1 MSDTETMKEFLVA
14 LGFQL
19 DDAGKKKFD
28 DSIFDAT
35 TAVGSLGE
43 TVKKTA
49 GYITDMTKNAAT
61 GLDSLYFAA
70 GRMNS
75 SVNDV
80 RAMQYGMGQLGSSGE
95 AALASMENLANFMRT
110 YPGSK
115 EFLAGLGVAP
125 QHLNDAAAAMRDLE
139 ASFQKMSFWQ
149 AKPLAQML
157 GIDDKTLMA
166 LQSGELDQ
174 FLEKHNERLRRIGL
188 SEDEVARKANHF
200 KTETRNLADE
210 FVVAGDAFVDSFYGP
225 IQKGFT
231 LLEAFAKGLQILF
244 KDPAKFSDNL
254 ANFLRAVS
262 PDSFY
267 PKGAISK
274 PDLVWPSGSGM
285 SGVAAPNPLG
295 VRGNNPGNIR
305 NVNGVGF
312 QQYPTV
318 EAGLDAMAKQ
328 LLRYQTHYGLST
340 IDQIVNRWA
349 PSSENDT
356 AAYIADVSKRTGFSP
371 NQSLN
376 LHDPAQLQ
384 ALMSAMAIH
393 EGNKGLSASLYSNAA
408 AAATGGSTTINQTN
422 TFNVSGS
429 SSPQATALSVSDRL
443 DDANKQLARNVGG
456 STNAWG
462 GVE

>member
-28 DSIFDAT
+28 DTIFDAT
-35 TAVGSLGE
+35 TTVGSLGE

-49 GYITDMTKNAAT
+49 GYITDMTKGAAD

-75 SVNDV
+75 SVQSI

-110 YPGSK
+110 YPAHE
-115 EFLAGLGVAP
+115 EFLRGLGVAP
-125 QHLNDAAAAMRDLE
+125 KNLNDAAAAMQDLE
-139 ASFQKMSFWQ
+139 KSFQKMSFWQ
-149 AKPLAQML
+149 AKPIAQML

-166 LQSGELDQ
+166 MQSGQLEQFLDQ
-174 FLEKHNERLRRIGL
+174 HNERLKRLGL
-188 SEDEVARKANHF
+188 NEDEVARKSNQF
-200 KTETRNLADE
+200 KTEIRALKDE

-225 IQKGFT
+225 IQNGFK
-231 LLEAFAKGLQILF
+231 LLDAFARGLQLLF
-244 KDPAKFSDNL
+244 KDPEKFKTNL

-267 PKGAISK
+267 PPTAIPK
-274 PDLVWPSGSGM
+274 QELVWPSGGGM
-285 SGVAAPNPLG
+285 SGVAAPDPLG
-295 VRGNNPGNIR
+295 VKGNNPGNIR
-305 NVNGVGF
+305 NTNGVGF
-312 QQYPTV
+312 QQYPTIQ
-318 EAGLDAMAKQ
+318 AGLDAMAKQ
-328 LLRYQTHYGLST
+328 LLRYQNVYGLST
-340 IDQIVNRWA
+340 VDQIVSRWA
-349 PSSENDT
+349 PTSENNT
-356 AAYIADVSKRTGFSP
+356 AAYIADVSKRTGFGPS
-371 NQSLN
+371 QQLN
-376 LHDPAQLQ
+376 LNDPQVLQ
-384 ALMSAMAIH
+384 SLMSAMSVH
-393 EGNKGLSASLYSNAA
+393 EGNRGINAALFSNAA
-408 AAATGGSTTINQTN
+408 TAATGGSTTINQSN
-422 TFNVSGS
+422 TFNVSGA

-462 GVE
+462 GVQ